1 MCQLK
6 LQCSVTCVS
15 NTFLCFQKSEP
26 ECTSAS
32 NLVPLEYGQ
41 QDGEYI
47 SDSELM
53 KTAPVASAVPDNELE
68 AASQITEI
76 ASDSCARMLDAAAH
90 EDMGTHGGS
99 WRADERERTAENG
112 SPSSGEMLA
121 PLPPPTAQHK
131 VESFFVKQIVF
142 EFHPRDATENETCLL
157 PSGTDVGTVPSKDL
171 SISIS
176 SSLQNQ
182 DAGGHNDATMG
193 KAHRG
198 GNENPRE
205 VPTASQNAVDIL
217 YGGDTVTQ
225 TGDLPGNDDTL
236 SDLQIHGTAET
247 VSRCEDSHISCA
259 PDFTSKENNL
269 LLVDHKKEV
278 AMASILGTSM
288 EKESLGET
296 VGVLA
301 VGPERP
307 KSAAKSPRRVRFA
320 LLSSSSAE
328 EEYGKG
334 EEQCLSS
341 MSSVLY
347 ETGQRLRM
355 ASSTLQPETVSSCN
369 TDVDTV
375 ARNTAQ
381 EDAISNES
389 VEVKIQ
395 TSENDKKSA

>member
-1 MCQLK
+1 M
-6 LQCSVTCVS
+6 T
-15 NTFLCFQKSEP
+15 
-26 ECTSAS
+26 
-32 NLVPLEYGQ
+32 
-41 QDGEYI
+41 
-47 SDSELM
+47 
-53 KTAPVASAVPDNELE
+53 TAPVASPVPDNELE

-76 ASDSCARMLDAAAH
+76 ASDSCARMLDADDH

-112 SPSSGEMLA
+112 SPSSREMLA

-142 EFHPRDATENETCLL
+142 EFHPRDATESETCLL
-157 PSGTDVGTVPSKDL
+157 PSGTDVGIVPSKDL
-171 SISIS
+171 SISKS

-182 DAGGHNDATMG
+182 DAGNDATMG

-198 GNENPRE
+198 GNEIPRE

-269 LLVDHKKEV
+269 LLADHKKEV

-355 ASSTLQPETVSSCN
+355 ASSTLQPETASSCT
-369 TDVDTV
+369 TDVGTV
-375 ARNTAQ
+375 ARKTAQ
-381 EDAISNES
+381 EDAISNE
-389 VEVKIQ
+389 VEIQ
-395 TSENDKKSA
+395 TSENDKKAA